1 LRQHRLV
8 LAIGELL
15 AVHLDRKVAE
25 LAHLGCDLAVVRL
38 GKVARK
44 PRRQQRIVIEL
55 VPETRRFLEERHDAN
70 LPRYCPDVN
79 LLLIDPGELRSDGTC
94 VIADRRM
101 HHLRTVLGVEVGST
115 IKAGVLGGAQGTGEV
130 IAIDGDGITLRLALT
145 NSPSRP
151 LDVELLLAVPR
162 PKVITRTI
170 EIAASFG
177 VRRIDMTNAWRVDKS
192 YLRSPR
198 LDPMALTLAARF
210 GAEQGGTTHLPEI
223 AVHDRLM
230 GVLDARFP
238 APDGS
243 AAELRLVAHPS
254 APPIE
259 DVVTSRT
266 SVVLAIGPEG
276 GWIERELETF
286 VARGFRPV
294 SLGAPILR
302 VEAAVASALG
312 QLLLLHR
319 LRGAH

>member
-1 LRQHRLV
+1 
-8 LAIGELL
+8 
-15 AVHLDRKVAE
+15 
-25 LAHLGCDLAVVRL
+25 
-38 GKVARK
+38 
-44 PRRQQRIVIEL
+44 
-55 VPETRRFLEERHDAN
+55 
-70 LPRYCPDVN
+70 VN

-101 HHLRTVLGVEVGST
+101 QHLRTVLGVEVGST
-115 IKAGVLGGAQGTGEV
+115 IKAGVLGGALGTGEV
-130 IAIDGDGITLRLALT
+130 ISIDGDGITLRLALT

-151 LDVELLLAVPR
+151 LDVELVLAVPR

-177 VRRIDMTNAWRVDKS
+177 VRRIDLTNAWRVDKS

-210 GAEQGGTTHLPEI
+210 GAEQGATTYLPDI
-223 AVHDRLM
+223 ALHDRLM
-230 GVLDARFP
+230 GLLDARWP
-238 APDGS
+238 TPD
-243 AAELRLVAHPS
+243 ATTELRLIAHPD

-259 DVVTSRT
+259 QVVTART
-266 SVVLAIGPEG
+266 PTVLAIGPEG

-319 LRGAH
+319 LRAGS